1 MQKISETKDILKILF
16 DPQSENKNISL
27 NVRKKFLVYYLEA
40 HWEEICG
47 ELIAKSSVPVKLEN
61 EELIVIVNNSML
73 ANELFM
79 MRSMFLGKLNI
90 FLKGLVNIKNV
101 HFKVGSLRKKVLQAE
116 EEEKILPRKICP
128 KCGCSMA
135 GDLEICSCC
144 EREERNATRQAIL
157 EILLL
162 EPWLDY
168 ENCKNFVKCDK
179 ILFMYVKDNL
189 KNHYFRNVALD
200 IADDEE
206 KLIAVMLLTGK
217 SFNEMNEKI
226 YNNAL
231 AYLKSFTEG

>member
-27 NVRKKFLVYYLEA
+27 NVRKKFLVYYLEN

-101 HFKVGSLRKKVLQAE
+101 HFKVGS
-116 EEEKILPRKICP
+116 
-128 KCGCSMA
+128 
-135 GDLEICSCC
+135 
-144 EREERNATRQAIL
+144 
-157 EILLL
+157 
-162 EPWLDY
+162 
-168 ENCKNFVKCDK
+168 
-179 ILFMYVKDNL
+179 
-189 KNHYFRNVALD
+189 
-200 IADDEE
+200 
-206 KLIAVMLLTGK
+206 
-217 SFNEMNEKI
+217 
-226 YNNAL
+226 
-231 AYLKSFTEG
+231 